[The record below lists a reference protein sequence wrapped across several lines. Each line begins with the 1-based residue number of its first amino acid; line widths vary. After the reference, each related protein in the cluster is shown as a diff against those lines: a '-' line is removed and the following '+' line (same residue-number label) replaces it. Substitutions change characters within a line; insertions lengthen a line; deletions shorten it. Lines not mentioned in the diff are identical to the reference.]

1 MNYRYSFSISILKR
15 ATAFLLLMLTH
26 VSFAQVADSYYLPQN
41 VKYDPA
47 IPTPQQ
53 YFGFQVGEWHIQHE
67 QLVGYMKKVA
77 EVSNRVK
84 LVEYGRTYENR
95 PLLLLTISSPKNL
108 ANIDQIKAEHHKLV
122 EPDKSSSLKT
132 ADMPI
137 VVWMGYSVHGN
148 EASGTNAAPLAVYYL
163 AAAQGAEIDS
173 VLNESVILVDPR
185 INPDGGERFSSWVNA
200 NKSMNLVADPNSR
213 ELNETWPGGRYNH
226 YWFDLNRDWLYTQ
239 HPESKGRIVKY
250 HEWKPNILTDHH
262 EMGSGSSFFFQP
274 GIPSRTHPITP
285 KKNIEL
291 TEKIGKFHAS
301 ALDKIGSLYFTK
313 EGYDDFYYGKG
324 STFPDA
330 QGCIGILFEQ
340 ASSRGHLQDTPNGP
354 MSFAFTIRN
363 QFTTT
368 LSTLRAAKAMRQE
381 LLDYQRSFYQEKN
394 PSTTQAYVFGN
405 TTDHV
410 KTHEM
415 IRILRQHDIEVYRLS
430 KDEIVEGKSFKK
442 ENSYVV
448 PLSQPQYRLAQGI
461 FEKRTKFEDSLFYD
475 ISAWG
480 MPLCFNVPYGEA
492 KTPVALGEKISK
504 NDFPKGRVIG
514 SSNYA
519 YLFEWDG
526 YFAPRAAYELQKKG
540 YKLKVATEPFTGVIE
555 GGTKSFDYG
564 TVEITAGGNQLSNL
578 DGLRA
583 LLEKLAE
590 RDGVDFYA
598 APTGLTPT
606 GIDLGS
612 SYFAPMRAPRPLIIT
627 GAGINPNDAGEIWHL
642 LDTRVNLPLTMSD
655 IAQVNRMSLDKYN
668 TLILSSGEYSAL
680 NEEKIKNWVRAGG
693 TLIAV
698 TDAVPWVASK
708 GLSPVK
714 IKNTPADTTSS
725 PKPYALAERY
735 KGAQLIAGAIFQVKL
750 DPTHP
755 IGYGYKEP
763 TLSVFKDNTIF
774 LEKIKD
780 PYNAPLIYSN
790 DPLVSGYIT
799 EPNRKTMK
807 NTPAV
812 VATAYGAGKVIVMTD
827 NPNFRAFWYGTNKLF
842 LNAIFFG
849 SNILSGIRGGDED

>member
-1 MNYRYSFSISILKR
+1 MNYRYSKGISNIKR
-15 ATAFLLLMLTH
+15 ATAFLLFMIVH
-26 VSFAQVADSYYLPQN
+26 CSFGQVPNSYYLPQN
-41 VKYDPA
+41 VSYDPA

-53 YFGFQVGEWHIQHE
+53 YFGFQVGDWHIQHE
-67 QLVGYMKKVA
+67 QLVGYMKKIA

-84 LVEYGRTYENR
+84 ITEYGRTYENR

-108 ANIDQIKAEHHKLV
+108 ANIDQIKAEHHKIV
-122 EPDKSSSLKT
+122 EPDKANSLKT
-132 ADMPI
+132 ENMPV

-173 VLNESVILVDPR
+173 LLNESVILVDPR

-200 NKSMNLVADPNSR
+200 NKSMNLVSDGNSR
-213 ELNETWPGGRYNH
+213 ELNEAWPGGRYNH

-239 HPESKGRIVKY
+239 HPESKGRIQKY

-262 EMGSGSSFFFQP
+262 EMGSASSFFFQP
-274 GIPSRTHPITP
+274 GIPARTHPLTP
-285 KKNIEL
+285 KKNIDL
-291 TEKIGKFHAS
+291 TEKIGTFHAA

-324 STFPDA
+324 STFPDV

-381 LLDYQRSFYQEKN
+381 LLDYQRAFYQEK
-394 PSTTQAYVFGN
+394 STSATKAYVFGN
-405 TTDHV
+405 TTDRV
-410 KTHEM
+410 KTWEM
-415 IRILRQHDIEVYRLS
+415 VKILRQHEIDVYNLA
-430 KDEIVEGKSFKK
+430 KDETLEGKTFKK
-442 ENSYVV
+442 ENAYVV
-448 PLSQPQYRLAQGI
+448 PLSQPQYRLIQGI
-461 FEKRTKFEDSLFYD
+461 FEKRTTFEDSLFYD
-475 ISAWG
+475 ISAWS
-480 MPLCFNVPYGEA
+480 MPHCFNVPYAEA
-492 KTPVALGEKISK
+492 KVPVALGEKLNK
-504 NDFPKGRVIG
+504 NDFPKGQVIG
-514 SSNYA
+514 KSSYG
-519 YLFEWDG
+519 YIFEWDA
-526 YFAPRAAYELQKKG
+526 YFAPKAAYELQKRG
-540 YKLKVATEPFTGVIE
+540 YKLKVATEPFTAIIA
-555 GGTKSFDYG
+555 GGTKYFDYG
-564 TVEITAGGNQLSNL
+564 TVEITAGGNQLGNL
-578 DGLRA
+578 DA
-583 LLEKLAE
+583 LHTLLQTLAE

-598 APTGLTPT
+598 APTGLTPS

-612 SYFAPMRAPRPLIIT
+612 SYFAPLKMPKPLMIT
-627 GAGINPNDAGEIWHL
+627 GAGVNPNDAGEIWHL
-642 LDTRVNLPLTMSD
+642 LDTRVNVPLTMSD
-655 IAQVNRMSLDKYN
+655 IAQVNRINLDRYN
-668 TLILSSGEYSAL
+668 TLILSSGDYTSL
-680 NEEKIKNWVRAGG
+680 NDEKIKAWVRNGG
-693 TLIAV
+693 TLIAL
-698 TDAVPWVASK
+698 TDAVQWASGK

-714 IKNTPADTTSS
+714 IKNIPADTTGA
-725 PKPYALAERY
+725 KPYALAERY
-735 KGAQLIAGAIFQVKL
+735 KGAQQIGGAIFQVKL

-755 IGYGYKEP
+755 IGYGYKDQ
-763 TLSVFKDNTIF
+763 TLSVFRDNTIF

-780 PYNAPLIYSN
+780 PYNAPLIYTN
-790 DPLVSGYIT
+790 EPLVSGYIT
-799 EPNRKTMK
+799 ERNKKLLR

-849 SNILSGIRGGDED
+849 STILSGVRGGEED